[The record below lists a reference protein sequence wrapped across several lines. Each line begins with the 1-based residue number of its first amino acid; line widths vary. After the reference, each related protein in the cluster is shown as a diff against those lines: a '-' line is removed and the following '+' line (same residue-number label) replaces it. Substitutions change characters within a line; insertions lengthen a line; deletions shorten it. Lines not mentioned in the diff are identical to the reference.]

1 MNIFRKSILIY
12 FLKGYKIVTR
22 KIEPTI
28 IEMLKYF
35 RVVAVNGPRQ
45 SGKTTLQEKI
55 AMTYNMD
62 YYTFDDEDTFDL
74 ATENTQNFIENITR
88 EKNVAIDEVQMI
100 PRIIPA
106 IKMAV
111 DKENKK
117 GMFLIT
123 GSSDLFK
130 NSKIKE
136 SLAGRMASFNLFP
149 LSYAEINNRDINIID
164 KLFSDDYT
172 NFNIDKKLTEENFI
186 SAVING
192 GYPEV
197 YELQVKAKKA
207 WFDFYIKSRITK
219 DIADFENVQL
229 DKITHLDKLLKVLAS
244 QVGSIVNYT
253 SIANSIGLADKTVRK
268 YIQILEALY
277 IVKLIPAYSNNM
289 LKRVIKSPK
298 VHFIDSGLASYLLS
312 SSIEASLM
320 GKNKHLGNLVE
331 TFVYSELIKHQSY
344 SEENVEIY
352 HFRDVKQKEVDFVI
366 ESHSGDI
373 VALEIKSGSTIKKE
387 QFKGLLA
394 LAQTIKK
401 NHFKGIVLY
410 GGDKILPFKIEEYQ
424 FWAIPLRIL
433 I

>member
-1 MNIFRKSILIY
+1 M
-12 FLKGYKIVTR
+12 VHR
-22 KIEPTI
+22 KIESTI
-28 IEMLKYF
+28 VEMLKYF
-35 RVVAVNGPRQ
+35 RVVAINGPRQ
-45 SGKTTLQEKI
+45 SGKTTLQKKI
-55 AMTYNMD
+55 AKSKEMD
-62 YYTFDDEDTFDL
+62 YYTFDDSETFD
-74 ATENTQNFIENITR
+74 TVTNDTNGFIDYISK

-100 PRIIPA
+100 PRVIPA

-111 DKENKK
+111 DKENRK
-117 GMFLIT
+117 GMFLLT
-123 GSSDLFK
+123 GSSDMFK

-149 LSYAEINNRDINIID
+149 LSYAEINKRDINIID
-164 KLFSDDYT
+164 KFFSDD
-172 NFNIDKKLTEENFI
+172 FNDFEIYKDTSRESFI

-197 YELQVKAKKA
+197 YELPTKAKKA
-207 WFDFYIKSRITK
+207 WYDFYIKSRITK

-253 SIANSIGLADKTVRK
+253 NIANSIGLTDKTVRK
-268 YIQILEALY
+268 YIGLLEALY

-298 VHFIDSGLASYLLS
+298 VHFIDSGLASYLLNS
-312 SSIEASLM
+312 SVEASLV
-320 GKNKHLGNLVE
+320 GKDEHLGNLVE

-352 HFRDVKQKEVDFVI
+352 HYRDQQQKEVDFVI
-366 ESHSGDI
+366 ESNSGDI

-394 LAQTIKK
+394 LAKTIKK
-401 NHFKGIVLY
+401 KNFKGIVLY

-424 FWAIPLRIL
+424 FWAIPLRVL